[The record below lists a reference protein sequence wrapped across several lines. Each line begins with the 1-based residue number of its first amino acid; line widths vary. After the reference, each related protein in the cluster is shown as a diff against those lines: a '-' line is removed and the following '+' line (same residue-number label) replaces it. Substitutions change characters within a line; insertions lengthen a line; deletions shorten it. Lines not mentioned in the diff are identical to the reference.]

1 MIDVQI
7 KYEPGNIVWAMY
19 DNKPLAVAV
28 NVIRVVVGHDVSK
41 KHIVADIKYTCDNGI
56 DYGEEQLAAT
66 IEELKEKVFGK

>member
-41 KHIVADIKYTCDNGI
+41 KHIVADIKYTCDNGR
-56 DYGEEQLAAT
+56 DFCEEQLAAT
-66 IEELKEKVFGK
+66 KEELKEKVFGK